1 MLGKIPVLIKSG
13 QKDLYMNRCFLVLVQ
28 YCAWKCIPTAI
39 SVGVDISEVS
49 LNQTLLTFLLFVIQ
63 NWMTELNLEI
73 SVRGYFAL
81 IQKNSATHL
90 HGTICLYHRSI
101 ERVRSSL

>member
-13 QKDLYMNRCFLVLVQ
+13 RKDLYMNRCFLVLVQ

-49 LNQTLLTFLLFVIQ
+49 LNQTLLTFLLFVSQ
-63 NWMTELNLEI
+63 NWMTQLNLEI
-73 SVRGYFAL
+73 SL
-81 IQKNSATHL
+81 
-90 HGTICLYHRSI
+90 
-101 ERVRSSL
+101 